1 MPEIVPFRALRYS
14 ESRFAGQWDRLIAP
28 PYDVLSPE
36 DKVALLRGHDRNIVA
51 IDLPH
56 VPPKD
61 AGPDEVYAQAAETL
75 QQWREDGTLAFDH
88 QPALYVY
95 HQEYVFSGK
104 RFVRRK
110 FFARMRLEPFG
121 TGTVFPHEQTFGG
134 PKADRLKLMQAT
146 RCQLSAVFGL
156 YSDPANT
163 VSTLLD
169 PGDRPA
175 DVTATMEGVVN
186 RLWVLRDA
194 KIARAVAEHLARR
207 PVFIA
212 DGHHRYGTALIYRDQ
227 LQSVQALP
235 ADHPAHFTL
244 IGLCAMEDPGAVIM
258 PTHRVLSG
266 FGGVA
271 PAKVLE
277 SLARGLTMK
286 PNPRGA
292 VEPDELLPRDSVDD
306 LSIYVAADGRTYT
319 ARFTQRELLAKL
331 APERSAAWHK
341 LDLAYLHCYLIDEL
355 VTKAALG
362 GTAPTIQY
370 LKAANQAIE
379 AARRSRG
386 IALLC
391 KPCTMAELKAVS
403 EAGDLMPQKSTYFY
417 PKLATGLVVNPLDED
432 GRRLNKA
439 APRAGTPRAEPRS
452 LF

>member
-1 MPEIVPFRALRYS
+1 MPEIIPFRALRYNP
-14 ESRFAGQWDRLIAP
+14 SRFAGQWDRLIAP
-28 PYDVLSPE
+28 PYDVLSAD
-36 DKVALLRGHDRNIVA
+36 DKAALLRGNDRNIVA

-56 VPPKD
+56 VPPKE
-61 AGPDEVYAQAAETL
+61 AGPDEVYAQAARTL
-75 QQWREDGTLAFDH
+75 QQWRQDGTLAFDD

-95 HQEYVFSGK
+95 HQEYGFGGK
-104 RFVRRK
+104 RFLRRK

-134 PKADRLKLMQAT
+134 PKADRLKLMQTT

-156 YSDPANT
+156 YSDPDNT

-169 PGDRPA
+169 PGSRPA
-175 DVTATMEGVVN
+175 DVTATQEGVVN

-194 KIARAVAEHLARR
+194 KVAQAVGKHLAQR

-212 DGHHRYGTALIYRDQ
+212 DGHHRYGTALNYRDQ
-227 LQSVQALP
+227 LQSGRALP

-266 FGGVA
+266 FGNVA
-271 PAKVLE
+271 PGKVVE
-277 SLARGLTMK
+277 SLTQGLSMK
-286 PNPRGA
+286 PAGNVG
-292 VEPDELLPRDSVDD
+292 EPEKLLPWDSTDD
-306 LSIYVAADGRTYT
+306 LCVYVAADGKACT
-319 ARFTQRELLAKL
+319 ARFTRREALAKL
-331 APERSAAWHK
+331 APERSDPWRK
-341 LDLAYLHCYLIDEL
+341 LDLAYLHRYLIDEL

-362 GTAPTIQY
+362 GSAPTIQY
-370 LKAANQAIE
+370 LKAADQAIE
-379 AARRSRG
+379 AARKCNG

-417 PKLATGLVVNPLDED
+417 PKLATGLVVNPLE
-432 GRRLNKA
+432 
-439 APRAGTPRAEPRS
+439 
-452 LF
+452 

>member
-1 MPEIVPFRALRYS
+1 MPEIMPFRALRYS
-14 ESRFAGQWDRLIAP
+14 PSRCAGQWDRLIAP
-28 PYDVLSPE
+28 PYDVLSAD
-36 DKVALLRGHDRNIVA
+36 DKAALLRGHDRNIVA

-56 VPPKD
+56 VPPKE
-61 AGPDEVYAQAAETL
+61 AGPDEVYAQAAGTL
-75 QQWREDGTLAFDH
+75 QQWRQDGTLALDD

-95 HQEYVFSGK
+95 HQEYSFGGK
-104 RFVRRK
+104 GFLRRK

-156 YSDPANT
+156 YGDPDHA
-163 VSTLLD
+163 VSKLLD
-169 PGDRPA
+169 PRGRPA

-186 RLWVLRDA
+186 RLWVLQDA
-194 KIARAVAEHLARR
+194 KIARSVADHLARR

-212 DGHHRYGTALIYRDQ
+212 DGHHRYGTALNYRDQ
-227 LQSVQALP
+227 LQGGQALP

-266 FGGVA
+266 FGKVA
-271 PAKVLE
+271 PARVIE
-277 SLARGLTMK
+277 SLAQGLMMK
-286 PNPRGA
+286 PAGGVN
-292 VEPDELLPRDSVDD
+292 EPEKLLPWNSADD
-306 LSIYVAADGRTYT
+306 LCVYVAAKGQAYT
-319 ARFTQRELLAKL
+319 ARFTRREVLAAL
-331 APERSAAWHK
+331 APERSAAWRK
-341 LDLAYLHCYLIDEL
+341 LDLAYLHRYLIDEL

-370 LKAANQAIE
+370 LKAADQAID
-379 AARRSRG
+379 AARQCHG

-417 PKLATGLVVNPLDED
+417 PKLATGLVINPLE
-432 GRRLNKA
+432 
-439 APRAGTPRAEPRS
+439 
-452 LF
+452 